1 MCDDMLLY
9 VSDPSER
16 ILDLSLLDAYDVVVK
31 LEGLRT
37 AFSVTVSVNG
47 LFLRLKE
54 RLVNELVYW
63 GDHHCCAAFSDFLEL
78 CELRY
83 RYWSSLYLHA
93 QVSCNCLERLVG
105 N

>member
-1 MCDDMLLY
+1 MLLY

-37 AFSVTVSVNG
+37 ALSVTVSVNG

-54 RLVNELVYW
+54 RLVNELV
-63 GDHHCCAAFSDFLEL
+63 
-78 CELRY
+78 
-83 RYWSSLYLHA
+83 
-93 QVSCNCLERLVG
+93 
-105 N
+105 